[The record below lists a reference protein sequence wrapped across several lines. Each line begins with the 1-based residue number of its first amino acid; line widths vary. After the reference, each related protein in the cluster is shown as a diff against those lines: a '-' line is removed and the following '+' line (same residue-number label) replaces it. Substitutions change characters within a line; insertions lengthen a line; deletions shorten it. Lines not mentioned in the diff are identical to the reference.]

1 MFQNLFDQVEIARY
15 SDSERRQYEESKKVF
30 WDNFSV
36 LKTAKEKGVRE
47 GMQKGLEQGIPQG
60 LQQGKLEGVH
70 QEKID
75 TVRRLQAMGLTIEQI
90 AQGADFA
97 VDDVRKILG

>member
-1 MFQNLFDQVEIARY
+1 MGD
-15 SDSERRQYEESKKVF
+15 DTEESMKVF

-47 GMQKGLEQGIPQG
+47 GMQKGI
-60 LQQGKLEGVH
+60 H

-75 TVRRLQAMGLTIEQI
+75 TVHRMTAKGFSVEDIAEIAGLS
-90 AQGADFA
+90 A
-97 VDDVRKILG
+97 DDVRKILG

>member
-1 MFQNLFDQVEIARY
+1 MAD
-15 SDSERRQYEESKKVF
+15 DTEESKKVF

-36 LKTAKEKGVRE
+36 LKTAE
-47 GMQKGLEQGIPQG
+47 QKGIQKG

-75 TVRRLQAMGLTIEQI
+75 TVRRLQSMGLTIEQI
-90 AQGADFA
+90 AQGADIA

>member
-1 MFQNLFDQVEIARY
+1 M
-15 SDSERRQYEESKKVF
+15 
-30 WDNFSV
+30 

-47 GMQKGLEQGIPQG
+47 GMEKG

-75 TVRRLQAMGLTIEQI
+75 TVRRLQSMGLTIEQI
-90 AQGADFA
+90 AQGADIA

>member
-1 MFQNLFDQVEIARY
+1 MGD
-15 SDSERRQYEESKKVF
+15 DTEESRKVF

-47 GMQKGLEQGIPQG
+47 GMQKGI
-60 LQQGKLEGVH
+60 H

-75 TVRRLQAMGLTIEQI
+75 TVHRMTAKGSL
-90 AQGADFA
+90 A
-97 VDDVRKILG
+97 V